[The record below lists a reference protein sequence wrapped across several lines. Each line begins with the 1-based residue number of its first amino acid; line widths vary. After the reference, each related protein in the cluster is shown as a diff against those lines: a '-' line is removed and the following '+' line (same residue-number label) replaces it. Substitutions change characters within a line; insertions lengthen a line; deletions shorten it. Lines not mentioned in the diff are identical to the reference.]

1 MISTKG
7 RYALRFL
14 VALSRKEKGYASI
27 HEIAEEEN
35 ISAKYLEK
43 IVHTLTQNRIIE
55 SHRGKEGGYR
65 LTGDTSSILVS
76 DILIMM
82 EDKLAPVECICDESE
97 TCHKRDTC
105 RTRPMWEALY
115 RKTMDFLSSVTLEN
129 LRTGDFSF

>member
-43 IVHTLTQNRIIE
+43 IVHILTQNRIIE

-76 DILIMM
+76 DILTMM
-82 EDKLAPVECICDESE
+82 EDRLAPVECICADSES
-97 TCHKRDTC
+97 CHKRDTC
-105 RTRPMWEALY
+105 STRPMWEALY
-115 RKTMDFLSSVTLEN
+115 QKTMAFLSSVTLEN
-129 LRTGDFSF
+129 LKTGEFSF